1 MATDFTGLTLEA
13 LSFMLAGAF
22 LGFMF
27 RGAYLIVQD
36 KEREFQRRKKLKE
49 ENHESTTNHR

>member
-13 LSFMLAGAF
+13 LLFMFLGAF
-22 LGFMF
+22 IAIMF

-36 KEREFQRRKKLKE
+36 KEREFQQRKKIRE

>member
-13 LSFMLAGAF
+13 LSFMLFGAF

>member
-13 LSFMLAGAF
+13 LSFMLFGAF
-22 LGFMF
+22 LGIMF

-36 KEREFQRRKKLKE
+36 KEREFQRRKKLRE

>member
-13 LSFMLAGAF
+13 LAFMLFGAF
-22 LGFMF
+22 MGIMF

-36 KEREFQRRKKLKE
+36 KEREFQRRKKLRE